1 MIDEAEPEPLAAEGA
16 NEIAQ
21 MKRCPDCAE
30 LLKQEAR
37 ICRFC
42 RFDPTTPV
50 DEIEQ
55 LDALRVRGVLT
66 DDEYRT
72 AMDRLLVSSET

>member
-1 MIDEAEPEPLAAEGA
+1 
-16 NEIAQ
+16 

-37 ICRFC
+37 SCRFC
-42 RFDPTTPV
+42 RFDPTTTV

-55 LDALRVRGVLT
+55 LDALRARGVLT
-66 DDEYRT
+66 DDEYQR
-72 AMDRLLVSSET
+72 AMDRLLVSYQT